1 MKFLKYLRAVW
12 RVALYE
18 VRVMLFSL
26 KFLIL
31 ALLSWMFMDL
41 YTADIRQFA
50 LDYEETLVPAQ
61 LPFYFSDPLY
71 CNIAFLLLIFLFSDL
86 PPKDSSQRQVLQRCG
101 IRCYGTGQML
111 AIAILSVIYVVE
123 QLLFSI
129 LTCIPCVEFAGW
141 GRIWQSVASGKIY
154 DLGYTC
160 TAVVSQN
167 VITNYLPWQAIGA
180 SALLFCLTGI
190 CYAMIEYLLNG
201 VSRGKAGT
209 AVLSSWSMAWIFLQ
223 GLAPHWAWV
232 QTANRFSPQNWNDL
246 AYKESGDVGKMAVRI
261 LLCILFLALLNQQ
274 LIKHRKIE
282 NV

>member
-1 MKFLKYLRAVW
+1 MKFIYNFRAVW

-31 ALLSWMFMDL
+31 AALSWMFMDL
-41 YTADIRQFA
+41 YVADIRQFA
-50 LDYEETLVPAQ
+50 LDYGETLVPAQ

-86 PPKDSSQRQVLQRCG
+86 PPKDSSQRQVLQRSG
-101 IRCYGTGQML
+101 IRCYGAGQML
-111 AIAILSVIYVVE
+111 AIAIMSVIYVAE
-123 QLLFSI
+123 QLLFSV

-141 GRIWQSVASGKIY
+141 GKTWQSVSSGKMY
-154 DLGYTC
+154 DLGYNC
-160 TAVVSQN
+160 TATVSQN
-167 VITNYLPWQAIGA
+167 VITKYLPWQAIGA

-201 VSRGKAGT
+201 ISRGKAGT

-223 GLAPHWAWV
+223 GLASHWAWV
-232 QTANRFSPQNWNDL
+232 QTAHRFSPQNWNDL
-246 AYKESGDVGKMAVRI
+246 AYKESSDIGKMAARI
-261 LLCILFLALLNQQ
+261 LLCILFLALLNQI
-274 LIKHRKIE
+274 LIKHRKIQT
-282 NV
+282 V